1 MAPAAYSAVSQTD
14 HDHDTPANHHRPRAL
29 SIRSLLRAP
38 NASPTARYAML
49 HDDHDDDF
57 DCPRSPARRRAP
69 PAPVHAH
76 VKNALMATG
85 SAARPATPP
94 INILLPPPLPP
105 PPPPPPPP
113 NTQPAPPPD
122 APDEPLL
129 HSPPSAR
136 PPLCHPT
143 PDLQALQGA
152 YVSNVERL
160 EQTAE
165 RLSLALERRHDS
177 IRSGIARRA
186 PPPDRP
192 PALGSPLGS
201 LLLASRRPSYNSPA
215 AAAAEHTPIR
225 PRAPGYASS
234 IHSSSSLRQ
243 SARPSLSSLPRRPSL
258 RSGSMASR
266 LARVVEPPGMTT
278 TTIPPQLPELPLSPP
293 HDAILGPLVADGQ
306 EELEP
311 QQQQQQ
317 LERPGSAGSGDT
329 YRQATELF
337 KDFDGVHYTPH
348 SEPSQ
353 SRRVS
358 LAHPPQP
365 PPLLAGMPNAHQ
377 MPARGENMVYYPA
390 PVPMMLNLPQRLS
403 KRPVDQEKRRTQVM
417 SSLPPDKRKSAIWAN
432 PIDGDVDP
440 AAPTAAAAAAAAA
453 AARQSKRIS
462 QMPPQLRASAFFE
475 VPPTQLD
482 ITVKENS
489 AVATLDSILDAAALA
504 PVSAFTDHP
513 IVGQAGAGVY
523 GKERGK
529 KKGKLEKKKRDSD
542 MPIAGEGPNQSI
554 STPDPRASFAEEN
567 QAVDEQTP
575 FRSSNDRDRE
585 DPDRYVGPGE
595 PKSDDRAES
604 DNDEN
609 ADDDDEEDEEDAFV
623 GPPTTLLAELQM
635 RKQEQKQR
643 NRTAATAF
651 PNGMHSTLL
660 ELDAVAQRQRDNR
673 DRRHVVL
680 AWEDP
685 ALADRREPD
694 DDDVPLALLF
704 PDKNKQADENR
715 PLGLMEKL
723 ELDENEPLSRRR
735 ARIRGEPAP
744 LPRPL
749 TTVYPP
755 APQQQHNNH
764 HHHHHRA
771 STAFTLDVPGLEE
784 SDGDDH
790 EHETLA
796 QRVRRLKTQDEKGA
810 SPSAAA
816 AVPGSSDFASELL
829 SRFGDEPPADTKP
842 ASPEEEET
850 LGQRRKRLQAEA
862 QAQAGGHKV
871 AAARRSMANILHASP
886 VGMQPPAAVGSRQSL
901 PASGAGYANNSNN
914 NNNNNNNPRL
924 SRTLTGGG
932 PPLLNFGQ
940 DMSQGPTPYY
950 PTGLV
955 APAFG
960 NGLSAVNLNPH
971 FYAAQHQQQHQQQMM
986 MMMRR
991 GTEAEPVIDQSQR
1004 DMIDRWR
1011 LGVQ

>member
-1 MAPAAYSAVSQTD
+1 MPAAAT
-14 HDHDTPANHHRPRAL
+14 TPDNHPHARAL
-29 SIRSLLRAP
+29 SI
-38 NASPTARYAML
+38 ARYDML
-49 HDDHDDDF
+49 DDNDDDDFDF

-69 PAPVHAH
+69 PAPVHGH
-76 VKNALMATG
+76 VKNAQMATG

-94 INILLPPPLPP
+94 INILLPPP
-105 PPPPPPPP
+105 PPPPP

-122 APDEPLL
+122 EPLL
-129 HSPPSAR
+129 HSPPSAG
-136 PPLCHPT
+136 PALCHPT

-160 EQTAE
+160 EQSAE

-177 IRSGIARRA
+177 FRTGTACRA
-186 PPPDRP
+186 P
-192 PALGSPLGS
+192 PALGSPPGS
-201 LLLASRRPSYNSPA
+201 LLLASRRPSYSPA
-215 AAAAEHTPIR
+215 AAAEHSPIR
-225 PRAPGYASS
+225 PRPTGYASS

-243 SARPSLSSLPRRPSL
+243 SARPSLSSQQPRPSL

-278 TTIPPQLPELPLSPP
+278 AIPPQLPELPLSPP

-306 EELEP
+306 EEL
-311 QQQQQQ
+311 QQQQ

-337 KDFDGVHYTPH
+337 KDFDGVHYTP
-348 SEPSQ
+348 
-353 SRRVS
+353 
-358 LAHPPQP
+358 PPQP
-365 PPLLAGMPNAHQ
+365 PPPLLLAGMPNAHQ

-440 AAPTAAAAAAAAA
+440 AAPTAAAA
-453 AARQSKRIS
+453 RQSKRIS

-523 GKERGK
+523 GKEKGK
-529 KKGKLEKKKRDSD
+529 KKGKLEKKKRDSE
-542 MPIAGEGPNQSI
+542 MPIAGEGPNQSF

-585 DPDRYVGPGE
+585 DPDRYVGSGE

-609 ADDDDEEDEEDAFV
+609 ADDDDEEEDEEDAFV

-755 APQQQHNNH
+755 AAQQQQHN
-764 HHHHHRA
+764 HHRA

-784 SDGDDH
+784 SDGDEH

-810 SPSAAA
+810 SSSSAAA

-862 QAQAGGHKV
+862 QAQAQAGGHKV

-901 PASGAGYANNSNN
+901 PASGAGYSH
-914 NNNNNNNPRL
+914 NNPRL

-932 PPLLNFGQ
+932 SPLLNFGP
-940 DMSQGPTPYY
+940 DMSPGPTPYY

-971 FYAAQHQQQHQQQMM
+971 FYAAQHQQQQMM
-986 MMMRR
+986 TMMRR

>member
-1 MAPAAYSAVSQTD
+1 
-14 HDHDTPANHHRPRAL
+14 
-29 SIRSLLRAP
+29 
-38 NASPTARYAML
+38 
-49 HDDHDDDF
+49 
-57 DCPRSPARRRAP
+57 
-69 PAPVHAH
+69 
-76 VKNALMATG
+76 
-85 SAARPATPP
+85 
-94 INILLPPPLPP
+94 
-105 PPPPPPPP
+105 
-113 NTQPAPPPD
+113 
-122 APDEPLL
+122 
-129 HSPPSAR
+129 
-136 PPLCHPT
+136 
-143 PDLQALQGA
+143 
-152 YVSNVERL
+152 
-160 EQTAE
+160 
-165 RLSLALERRHDS
+165 
-177 IRSGIARRA
+177 
-186 PPPDRP
+186 
-192 PALGSPLGS
+192 
-201 LLLASRRPSYNSPA
+201 
-215 AAAAEHTPIR
+215 
-225 PRAPGYASS
+225 
-234 IHSSSSLRQ
+234 
-243 SARPSLSSLPRRPSL
+243 
-258 RSGSMASR
+258 MASR

-311 QQQQQQ
+311 QQQQ

-358 LAHPPQP
+358 LAHPPQPP

-453 AARQSKRIS
+453 ARQSKRIS

-482 ITVKENS
+482 IT
-489 AVATLDSILDAAALA
+489 
-504 PVSAFTDHP
+504 
-513 IVGQAGAGVY
+513 AGAGVY

-609 ADDDDEEDEEDAFV
+609 ADDDEEEDEEDASRSNATARR
-623 GPPTTLLAELQM
+623 P
-635 RKQEQKQR
+635 RR
-643 NRTAATAF
+643 SRTACTRRCW
-651 PNGMHSTLL
+651 SWT
-660 ELDAVAQRQRDNR
+660 DAVAQRQRDNR

-755 APQQQHNNH
+755 APQQHNN

-914 NNNNNNNPRL
+914 NNNNNPRL

-971 FYAAQHQQQHQQQMM
+971 FYAAQHQQQHQQQQMMMM